1 MLEGSSWSRQRLVD
15 ALEALSSMEDWV
27 VEVFSPSSSS
37 ELEELMVPYSGAA
50 DSRDW
55 EPHAL
60 QWSLMIKSSD
70 YYPQCWKI
78 LLQLPLQ
85 RLIQCVASFAPEH
98 KTSVSFNLFCSSK
111 QPMTNKS
118 NECESYGLREKA
130 KTNTL
135 KSRDRLIIIITS
147 SYVTF
152 TWKLIK
158 KLNKL
163 ILRSILEWVSEW
175 IKQGEVHST
184 YRECQSLWTRLESC
198 WWWRRIFT
206 SIGCVEII
214 SKASWHLQLL
224 EQSTSLHSKL
234 QSEIFDTQ
242 SIVVCDGLKLSSEW
256 IVGCI

>member
-118 NECESYGLREKA
+118 S
-130 KTNTL
+130 
-135 KSRDRLIIIITS
+135 D
-147 SYVTF
+147 
-152 TWKLIK
+152 WKLWPPGKGQDPHSQIK
-158 KLNKL
+158 RQTHHNNHLF
-163 ILRSILEWVSEW
+163 ICDFHLEVDQE
-175 IKQGEVHST
+175 
-184 YRECQSLWTRLESC
+184 
-198 WWWRRIFT
+198 
-206 SIGCVEII
+206 
-214 SKASWHLQLL
+214 
-224 EQSTSLHSKL
+224 
-234 QSEIFDTQ
+234 TQ
-242 SIVVCDGLKLSSEW
+242 
-256 IVGCI
+256 